1 MAYLHITFPDGKK
14 EVYALASPEITLGR
28 NHDNDIVLR
37 DGQASR
43 LHAKILSREEGHAI
57 RDMGSYNGTR
67 VNGKMI
73 KDAVLEEADEI
84 RIGRSSLIFS
94 GSKKPPSTRSPQK
107 TLESLGRDD
116 AWGQTVIS
124 SVSDLPL
131 CKDSSLLLKP
141 SHPAE
146 AAVKKRK
153 DTSELQEEMQ
163 SLERSNKALFVLYE
177 VSRQLNALVGFEEL
191 LAKIMDLIFMV
202 IEADYGFVFLI
213 EGDDIGDLTPV
224 VVKSKRST
232 PKDANSLVAS
242 RTIIRKVIQE
252 KVALLTS
259 NAMDDSRL
267 DLSDSIIQKRIIA
280 SMCVPLW
287 DKDNVIG
294 VIQLNSTRLNNLFS
308 ENDLE
313 LLKTIGCQMS
323 MVIAQARLNRQIKE
337 EEEMRRRL
345 ERFHSPQVVEMILKS
360 GQENDDSYMESK
372 EVVAT
377 VLFTDIAGFTPMA
390 ERMPPR
396 EVTQLLNRHFSRMTD
411 IIFEFDGT
419 LDKYIGDGLMA
430 VFGAP
435 VGQRNDAER
444 AIRAALSMRQDFLET
459 QQSDLEATRFDMR
472 LGINSGKVVAGN
484 IGSPRRMDYT
494 VIGDVV
500 NVASRLESSAGP
512 NQILIGEE
520 TYRLVKG
527 LFTINP
533 VGPKELKGKSEAIQ
547 AYEVLD

>member
-14 EVYALASPEITLGR
+14 QVFALTAPETALGR
-28 NHDNDIVLR
+28 NHDNDIVLN

-43 LHAKILSREEGHAI
+43 LHAKILKAEKRFSI

-67 VNGKMI
+67 LNGKMV
-73 KDAVLEEADEI
+73 KDEVLEEADEI
-84 RIGRSSLIFS
+84 RIGRSTFVFS
-94 GSKKPPSTRSPQK
+94 NSQEPPAPKAPGKPPG
-107 TLESLGRDD
+107 SLSQGD

-141 SHPAE
+141 SAPDMR
-146 AAVKKRK
+146 AAGRKKG
-153 DTSELQEEMQ
+153 TSELQEEML

-177 VSRQLNALVGFEEL
+177 VSRQLNALMGFEEL

-213 EGDDIGDLTPV
+213 EGDNLHDLMPV
-224 VVKSKRST
+224 VVKSKRGRPQDS
-232 PKDANSLVAS
+232 DRMMAS
-242 RTIIRKVIQE
+242 RTIIQKVVKE

-267 DLSDSIIQKRIIA
+267 NLAESIIQKRILA

-287 DKDNVIG
+287 DKDDIIG
-294 VIQLNSTRLNNLFS
+294 VIQLNSTRLNNQFT

-323 MVIAQARLNRQIKE
+323 LVIGQARLNRQIKE

-345 ERFHSPQVVEMILKS
+345 ERFHSPQVIEMIMKS
-360 GQENDDSYMESK
+360 GRSEDEDFMESK
-372 EVVAT
+372 EVTAT
-377 VLFTDIAGFTPMA
+377 ILFTDIAGFTPMA

-411 IIFEFDGT
+411 IIFEYDGT

-435 VGQRNDAER
+435 VGKRNDAER
-444 AIRAALSMRQDFLET
+444 AIRAALSMRQEFLKM
-459 QQSDLEATRFDMR
+459 QLSGPEATRFDMR

-484 IGSPRRMDYT
+484 IGSPKRMDYT

-500 NVASRLESSAGP
+500 NVASRLESSAGV

>member
-1 MAYLHITFPDGKK
+1 MAYLHITYPDGKK
-14 EVYALASPEITLGR
+14 QVFSLTSTEIVLGR
-28 NHDNDIVLR
+28 NHTNDIVLQ

-43 LHAKILSREEGHAI
+43 IHAKIIKLDKGYAV

-67 VNGKMI
+67 LNGKMV
-73 KDAVLEEADEI
+73 KDAALEEADEI
-84 RIGRSSLIFS
+84 RIGRSTFIYSS
-94 GSKKPPSTRSPQK
+94 TKKPPPAKPPEKSPGFPSQ
-107 TLESLGRDD
+107 DD
-116 AWGQTVIS
+116 ILGQTVIS
-124 SVSDLPL
+124 SVSNLQL
-131 CKDSSLLLKP
+131 CKDSSLLIKTSSPFIEAP
-141 SHPAE
+141 S
-146 AAVKKRK
+146 KKR
-153 DTSELQEEMQ
+153 DTSELQKEML

-177 VSRQLNALVGFEEL
+177 VSRQLNALMGFEEL

-202 IEADYGFVFLI
+202 IKADYGFVFLI
-213 EGDDIGDLTPV
+213 EGDNLNDLTPV
-224 VVKSKRST
+224 VVKSKRGQ
-232 PKDANSLVAS
+232 PKDSDRMMAS
-242 RTIIRKVIQE
+242 RTIIQKVVQE

-267 DLSDSIIQKRIIA
+267 NLAESIIEKRILA

-287 DKDNVIG
+287 DKDKIIG
-294 VIQLNSTRLNNLFS
+294 VIQVNSTRLNHLFS

-323 MVIAQARLNRQIKE
+323 LVIGQARLNRQIKE

-345 ERFHSPQVVEMILKS
+345 ERFHSPQVIEMILKS
-360 GQENDDSYMESK
+360 NQSNDESYMESK
-372 EVVAT
+372 EVTAT
-377 VLFTDIAGFTPMA
+377 ILFTDIAGFTPMA
-390 ERMPPR
+390 ERMHPR

-435 VGQRNDAER
+435 VGKRNDAER
-444 AIRAALSMRQDFLET
+444 AIQAALNMRQDFLKM
-459 QQSDLEATRFDMR
+459 QQSGPEATRFDMR

-484 IGSPRRMDYT
+484 IGSPKRMDYT

-533 VGPKELKGKSEAIQ
+533 VGPKELKGRIKTIQ
-547 AYEVLD
+547 AFEVLD